1 MAERNFL
8 DAVEDGPKG
17 DVRIMLLSLG
27 ASRNVLVLKDSFV
40 LLLLGSYEKFNA
52 LVTPTGIPG

>member
-1 MAERNFL
+1 MAERDFL

-27 ASRNVLVLKDSFV
+27 ASRNVSVKRLLCASTVDDSV
-40 LLLLGSYEKFNA
+40 RMRNSMRL
-52 LVTPTGIPG
+52 